1 MLLRLGTYIKAHKAA
16 ALCALFSLTCYYI
29 FAYHLERTNFSL
41 LLSLFAILSF
51 LYYVLVKKRSLSF
64 PILAIIGVLFRL
76 VFLVATPNLSQ
87 DFYRFIWDG
96 ELVSNFIN
104 PYLHT
109 PNTLI
114 AEKDLIIRNS
124 QTLYKGMGALSAAH
138 FSNYPPLNQ
147 LLFGISTVLGS
158 GSFLGSI
165 IGLRCFIILADLGI
179 LFFGQ
184 KLLRQLQLPN
194 YTILWYFLNPLVIV
208 ELAGNLHFEGVMI
221 FFFVWSIYLLAIQKW
236 QWSAVAIAGSIA
248 IKLVPLLFLPLYL
261 KYFGF
266 KKSILFY
273 LIIGATLLL
282 LFAPFY
288 SPYFFTNYA
297 ETIGLWFSN
306 FEFNAGFYNVLKY
319 FATLCGIAPW
329 ELIKIYGA
337 YSAGA
342 TVLVVLLVTFLRKN
356 EQLPTL
362 LSSMLYVLTFYYLL
376 ATTVHPWYIIFLV
389 LLAVFTKH
397 TYAYIWAA
405 LIPLSY
411 FAYAQAN
418 FEEHLGILAIEYG
431 VVLACLGFY
440 FLNRFRNKPDF
451 MKNL

>member
-1 MLLRLGTYIKAHKAA
+1 MGT
-16 ALCALFSLTCYYI
+16 
-29 FAYHLERTNFSL
+29 
-41 LLSLFAILSF
+41 
-51 LYYVLVKKRSLSF
+51 
-64 PILAIIGVLFRL
+64 
-76 VFLVATPNLSQ
+76 
-87 DFYRFIWDG
+87 
-96 ELVSNFIN
+96 
-104 PYLHT
+104 
-109 PNTLI
+109 
-114 AEKDLIIRNS
+114 
-124 QTLYKGMGALSAAH
+124 LSAAH

-158 GSFLGSI
+158 GSVVGSI
-165 IGLRCFIILADLGI
+165 VALRCFIILADLGI
-179 LFFGQ
+179 LFFGL

-208 ELAGNLHFEGVMI
+208 ELTGNLHFEGVMI

-288 SPYFFTNYA
+288 SPFFITNYA

-319 FATLCGIAPW
+319 IATLYGIAPW

-342 TVLVVLLVTFLRKN
+342 TVLVVLLVTFSRKN

-362 LSSMLYVLTFYYLL
+362 LSSMFYVLTCYYLL

-418 FEEHLGILAIEYG
+418 FEENLGILAIEYSL
-431 VVLACLGFY
+431 VLTCIGFY
-440 FLNRFRNKPDF
+440 FFNRFRNKPDF